1 MGRRLPDI
9 ERDMRKER
17 KAAERFAE
25 KHGIGSLPGRRL
37 ETGETAH
44 QQQVGH
50 HGNPGVPTGREEGV
64 PRRHRDDVSY
74 SIFDSMEQYEDWL
87 LDTGMNYIP
96 MTASGQPAPSM
107 DQLEKR
113 ARMNHV
119 LDFLDPGRVELLQ
132 WRHVENMTLQEI
144 ANQEGVSKQAIL
156 KRLQVAE
163 ADFKAAF
170 AEHWNDDVLWEV

>member
-1 MGRRLPDI
+1 MKRRLSDI
-9 ERDMRKER
+9 EADMRKEHR
-17 KAAERFAE
+17 LAERFAE
-25 KHGIGSLPGRRL
+25 KEGVGSLPGRRL
-37 ETGETAH
+37 ETGESAH
-44 QQQVGH
+44 QGQVGH
-50 HGNPGVPTGREEGV
+50 HGNAEAPTGREEGM

-96 MTASGQPAPSM
+96 LTASGHPAPTI

-119 LDFLDPGRVELLQ
+119 LGKLTAKQVSLLQ

-170 AEHWNDDVLWEV
+170 AEHWNDDILWEV